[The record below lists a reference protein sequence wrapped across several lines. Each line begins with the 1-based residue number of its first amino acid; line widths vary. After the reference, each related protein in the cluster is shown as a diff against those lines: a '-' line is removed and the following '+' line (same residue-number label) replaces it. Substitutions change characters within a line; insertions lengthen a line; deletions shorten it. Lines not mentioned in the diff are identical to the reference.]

1 MNERRD
7 DKKTKLL
14 MLASVASM
22 IGQFNMSNIH
32 LLQEMG
38 YEVHVACNFKE
49 GNTCGAKQVRRLQ
62 KTLRSI
68 GVIQHQWDC
77 PRNAGS
83 VWKCVKA
90 YRQLWILTGEYHFA
104 WMHCHSPVGGVL
116 ARLVAHHRKIR
127 VIYTAHGFHFYKGA
141 PVKNWLLYYPV
152 EKLLAYWTDVLITI
166 NQEDYGFAKRNLQA
180 GKVYYIPG
188 IGIDTE
194 QSLKRSAA
202 DAKAFR
208 KKYHIP
214 KEAVLLLSVGELS
227 RRKNHQAVLSVLP
240 GLSRQDVYYMICGQG
255 PCRRMLMQRAKA
267 LGIAERLRLPG
278 FAENVW
284 EAYLNADIFVFPSLQ
299 EGMPAALMEAM
310 AAGMP
315 CVVSDIRGNRELIDD
330 AVQGIRFSPK
340 HLPQL
345 QKALEYMLADEMLRQ
360 ACSRNSQKKIKAY
373 DIAVVEQR
381 MKRIYSEMDK
391 KQDIKISVLLAVY
404 NPKLSWLKQLIA
416 SIDHQTFAAHEVL
429 ILDDGSEAEVF
440 EQVQKIVSDS
450 FHRQKR
456 VSLHRSSQN
465 EGSNQAFEKL
475 ALMAEGDYLAFCDQD
490 DIWEKEKL
498 AVLAQA
504 VRKENAVMA
513 YSDMSVIDENNRK
526 IYASMRRMRK
536 CLRYVHGSS
545 RTVRYLADNCT
556 AGCSMMARA
565 DLVKK
570 AVPFSRNTYCDQWVA
585 AFVSAYGKVAFVD
598 RPLVRYRRHS
608 KNQTGF
614 FSQIRSKQDYYE
626 KRVLPMCRLV
636 EEIRTRGVPFRQ
648 EKEAA
653 AFAQAR
659 RDRDIRGIW
668 KYRRCSKKYA
678 YFDLLMICLPD
689 QLAEAFLRMLRSRK
703 K

>member
-1 MNERRD
+1 
-7 DKKTKLL
+7 
-14 MLASVASM
+14 
-22 IGQFNMSNIH
+22 
-32 LLQEMG
+32 
-38 YEVHVACNFKE
+38 
-49 GNTCGAKQVRRLQ
+49 
-62 KTLRSI
+62 
-68 GVIQHQWDC
+68 
-77 PRNAGS
+77 
-83 VWKCVKA
+83 
-90 YRQLWILTGEYHFA
+90 
-104 WMHCHSPVGGVL
+104 
-116 ARLVAHHRKIR
+116 
-127 VIYTAHGFHFYKGA
+127 
-141 PVKNWLLYYPV
+141 
-152 EKLLAYWTDVLITI
+152 
-166 NQEDYGFAKRNLQA
+166 
-180 GKVYYIPG
+180 
-188 IGIDTE
+188 
-194 QSLKRSAA
+194 
-202 DAKAFR
+202 
-208 KKYHIP
+208 
-214 KEAVLLLSVGELS
+214 
-227 RRKNHQAVLSVLP
+227 
-240 GLSRQDVYYMICGQG
+240 
-255 PCRRMLMQRAKA
+255 MQRAKA

-345 QKALEYMLADEMLRQ
+345 QKALEHMLADEQLRQ

-381 MKRIYSEMDK
+381 MKQIYTEMDRR
-391 KQDIKISVLLAVY
+391 QGMKISVLLAVY
-404 NPKLSWLKQLIA
+404 NPKLSWLKQLLA
-416 SIDHQTFAAHEVL
+416 SIDHQTFAAYEVL

-465 EGSNQAFEKL
+465 EGSNAAFEKL

-498 AVLAQA
+498 AALAQA

-513 YSDMSVIDENNRK
+513 YSDMSVIDENNRQ

-585 AFVSAYGKVAFVD
+585 AFVSAFGNVAFVD

-614 FSQIRSKQDYYE
+614 FGQIRSKQDYYE

-689 QLAEAFLRMLRSRK
+689 QLAEVFLRMLRSSRK
-703 K
+703 